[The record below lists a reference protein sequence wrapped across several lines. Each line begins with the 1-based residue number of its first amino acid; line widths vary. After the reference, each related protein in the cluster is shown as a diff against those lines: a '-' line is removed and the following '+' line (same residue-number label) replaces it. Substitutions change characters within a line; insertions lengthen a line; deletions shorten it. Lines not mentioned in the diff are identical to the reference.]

1 MKFKKPKFWD
11 LKKPNLISYLLFPLT
26 LIMIINNYFLRF
38 KSKKKNKKIKSICVG
53 NIYLGGTGKTPTTI
67 AIYDILKRLKFK
79 VSTAKK
85 FYKSFYDEN
94 LILKK
99 KTKFISSSDRNNI
112 LLEGIAQDQQIL
124 IFDDGLQD
132 KNISYDIEFVC
143 FDSSSFV
150 GNGCLIPSGPLREN
164 LNSLKKYD
172 AIFIKTENEI
182 IQEQLDL
189 IKKYNK
195 NIKIFET
202 FFKITNLNEFNLNDE
217 FIIFSGIG
225 NPNNFKKIL
234 INNKFKINK
243 EIIFADHYNYKKDEI
258 EKILTIA
265 KKENCKI
272 ITTEKD
278 FVKIEKFGFTD
289 INFID
294 VILKVKNEKKFIEF
308 LKNKIYE

>member
-11 LKKPNLISYLLFPLT
+11 LKKQNLISYLLLPLT
-26 LIMIINNYFLRF
+26 LAVVINNFFLKF
-38 KSKKKNKKIKSICVG
+38 KSKKKDKNIKTICVG

-67 AIYDILKRLKFK
+67 AVYDILKKLEFK

-85 FYKSFYDEN
+85 FYNNQLDEN

-99 KTKFISSSDRNNI
+99 KTKFISSSNRNKI
-112 LLEGIAQDQQIL
+112 LLKGIEQNQQVM

-132 KNISYDIEFVC
+132 RNICYDIEFVC
-143 FDSSSFV
+143 FDSDNFV

-172 AIFIKTENEI
+172 AVFLKNENKI
-182 IQEQLDL
+182 IQEQIDL
-189 IKKYNK
+189 IKRHNQ

-202 FFKITNLNEFNLNDE
+202 FFKITNLDKFNLNNK

-234 INNKFKINK
+234 VNNKFKIIK
-243 EIIFADHYNYKKDEI
+243 EIIFADHYDYKKEEI
-258 EKILTIA
+258 ENILTIA
-265 KKENCKI
+265 KEKDCKI

-278 FVKIEKFGFTD
+278 FVKIDKFGFTD

-294 VILKVKNEKKFIEF
+294 VSLRVKDERKLIEF
-308 LKNKIYE
+308 LQKKIYE

>member
-11 LKKPNLISYLLFPLT
+11 FKKPNLISYLLLPFTSVVL
-26 LIMIINNYFLRF
+26 INNFFLRF

-67 AIYDILKRLKFK
+67 AIYDILKKLKFE

-85 FYKSFYDEN
+85 FYQNLYDEN
-94 LILKK
+94 IILEN
-99 KTKFISSSDRNNI
+99 KTKFISSKNRNEI
-112 LLEGIAQDQQIL
+112 LSKGIEQKQQII

-143 FDSSSFV
+143 FDTDNFI

-172 AIFIKTENEI
+172 AVFIKNENKI
-182 IQEQLDL
+182 IQDQLDL
-189 IKKYNK
+189 IRKYNQ

-202 FFKITNLNEFNLNDE
+202 FFKIKNLNEFDLDNE
-217 FIIFSGIG
+217 YMIFSGVG
-225 NPNNFKKIL
+225 NPNSFKKIL
-234 INNKFKINK
+234 VNNKFKIIK
-243 EIIFADHYNYKKDEI
+243 EIIFADHYNYKKKEI
-258 EKILTIA
+258 ENILAIA
-265 KKENCKI
+265 KERNCKI

-278 FVKIEKFGFTD
+278 FVKIDKFGFTD

-294 VILKVKNEKKFIEF
+294 VDLKVKNEEKLVAF

>member
-11 LKKPNLISYLLFPLT
+11 FKKPNLISYLLLPFT
-26 LIMIINNYFLRF
+26 LVVLINNFFLRF

-67 AIYDILKRLKFK
+67 AIYDILKKLKFE

-85 FYKSFYDEN
+85 FYQNLYDEN
-94 LILKK
+94 IILEK
-99 KTKFISSSDRNNI
+99 KTKFISSNNRNKI
-112 LLEGIAQDQQIL
+112 LSKGIEQKQQII

-143 FDSSSFV
+143 FDADNFI

-172 AIFIKTENEI
+172 AVFIKNENKI
-182 IQEQLDL
+182 VQDQLNL
-189 IKKYNK
+189 IRKYNQ

-202 FFKITNLNEFNLNDE
+202 FFKIKNLNEFDLDNE
-217 FIIFSGIG
+217 YIIFSGVG
-225 NPNNFKKIL
+225 NPNSFKKIL
-234 INNKFKINK
+234 INNKFKIIK
-243 EIIFADHYNYKKDEI
+243 EIIFADHYNYKRKEV
-258 EKILTIA
+258 ENILAIA
-265 KKENCKI
+265 KERNCKI

-278 FVKIEKFGFTD
+278 FVKIDKFGFTD

-294 VILKVKNEKKFIEF
+294 VDLKVKNEEKLVAF